1 LGQRKKQNSCHLLIV
16 LSAPAFFGR
25 GLTEQKSKIIWRKE
39 MLANIG
45 LLLLRIVL
53 GLTFMAHGSQKLFGW
68 FGGGGLSGTSKMITS
83 MGLRPVWFWV
93 AISSLSEFGGGLL
106 LFLGLLSPI
115 GSLGI
120 IAAMLTAIIK
130 VHWHAGFWGS
140 NHGFEFPLMN
150 LAAALALAL
159 TGPGLFSLDAA
170 LGINLPEPLVLIV
183 GLVLVL
189 IGAFGQDLTKAPA
202 QAAATHN
209 G

>member
-1 LGQRKKQNSCHLLIV
+1 
-16 LSAPAFFGR
+16 
-25 GLTEQKSKIIWRKE
+25 

-45 LLLLRIVL
+45 LLLLRVVL

-68 FGGGGLSGTSKMITS
+68 FGGGGLSGTSKMIVN

-93 AISSLSEFGGGLL
+93 MISSLSEFGGGLL

-130 VHWHAGFWGS
+130 FHWRAGFWDA
-140 NHGFEFPLMN
+140 NHGFEFPLLN

-170 LGINLPEPLVLIV
+170 LGFSLPEPVSLIV

-189 IGAFGQDLTKAPA
+189 IGAFGQDLTKAPVVA
-202 QAAATHN
+202 SPQTGADSR
-209 G
+209 